1 MAVSQQVSCNVLRH
15 YSLSFILSL
24 VSYNYL
30 HFLPFYAHPNR
41 LYNSCQAFHLKFL
54 IAFRQWNKSSYSSLA
69 TDVIRFLQRHDCFVP
84 IPNSLQWTT
93 AAKLQKHI
101 KITTWKWKRYERPW
115 YNTCTGYINSSFQ
128 GILSHYHPLYMV
140 SQGFRHDRPFAAL
153 KWYNCTEFWRQCIT
167 FRNNLLRTYPSST
180 YNYNITSRKLVL
192 LPSYGAANERNW
204 CTPYNKPR
212 SARWVKSKKDTTCIS
227 KTTEPPSIKYGEFNF
242 CRRESNKTPIVHEV
256 EAQLHQVSQKLP
268 IIQKVT

>member
-1 MAVSQQVSCNVLRH
+1 MLRSKHIIHYIYQPDTLRRVTVAVYCENLTKGIRTSTVWEKCSSFKKKFKSAVTYSMAVSQQVSCNVLRQ

-101 KITTWKWKRYERPW
+101 KITT
-115 YNTCTGYINSSFQ
+115 
-128 GILSHYHPLYMV
+128 
-140 SQGFRHDRPFAAL
+140 
-153 KWYNCTEFWRQCIT
+153 
-167 FRNNLLRTYPSST
+167 
-180 YNYNITSRKLVL
+180 
-192 LPSYGAANERNW
+192 
-204 CTPYNKPR
+204 
-212 SARWVKSKKDTTCIS
+212 
-227 KTTEPPSIKYGEFNF
+227 
-242 CRRESNKTPIVHEV
+242 
-256 EAQLHQVSQKLP
+256 
-268 IIQKVT
+268 